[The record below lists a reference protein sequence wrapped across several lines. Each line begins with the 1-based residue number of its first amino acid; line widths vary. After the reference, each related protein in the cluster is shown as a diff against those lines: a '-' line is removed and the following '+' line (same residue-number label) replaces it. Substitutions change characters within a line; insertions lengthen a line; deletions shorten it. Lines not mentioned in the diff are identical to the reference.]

1 MEYRHNNM
9 SKDYMNSNT
18 NNYIVK
24 VNSRDRDIK
33 AEPNPFNFK
42 IKFNKIQG
50 KTTICFKPSPYN
62 VTNYF
67 DSCEQIEIHNGAV
80 IEDPI
85 EEVKDIN
92 ISEIVAPRFIPEDYV
107 GLKIDKVQAVTNP
120 NDKCGIF
127 LKTTDN
133 ARVTFFDEI
142 VEDSNSNEYFFKFF
156 RIEDIYGKKYYLFN
170 STDTSNLKQSNNEP
184 YTTIKKNYY
193 LNNDYFTDT
202 LLLNNSIYKIGDVSD
217 GYLKL
222 SINDSSGT
230 PDFIN
235 SELILPDYYTDII
248 WHYNSDSTTN
258 ATIDY
263 DQNSI
268 DISDNAES
276 LFAYD
281 LVKDSIIELY
291 DFTDQSYNYMKIE
304 SVVHTVDLSGQKLIK
319 TYPNITF
326 DQDEYNLLKKFITD
340 TSDNIKNTVKITGK
354 WIYNKNFNI
363 SKTGT
368 KIRLR
373 HLKSGVKD
381 LLNEKLFYLSLEP
394 ITPPKNLIT
403 NNRLNH
409 VIGTFYPST
418 QSKNYIFLSGQN
430 RQTFTHRNLKNLNE
444 LKFKLYYIDGKVV
457 GESLQNY
464 SLDYLTMECKQSN
477 LTLLI
482 DCVDRHFS

>member
-9 SKDYMNSNT
+9 SRDYMNSNT

-42 IKFNKIQG
+42 IKFNKVQG
-50 KTTICFKPSPYN
+50 KTTVCFKANYN
-62 VTNYF
+62 DMF
-67 DSCEQIEIHNGAV
+67 DTCEQIEIHNGAV

-107 GLKIDKVQAVTNP
+107 GLKVEKVQAVTNP
-120 NDKCGIF
+120 NDTCGIF

-133 ARVTFFDEI
+133 ARVTYFDEF
-142 VEDSNSNEYFFKFF
+142 VEDINGNSYEFKFF

-170 STDTSNLKQSNNEP
+170 STDASNLKQSNNEP

-202 LLLNNSIYKIGDVSD
+202 LLLNNSIYKIGDISD

-222 SINDSSGT
+222 SINNSNGT

-248 WHYNSDSTTN
+248 WNYDSKPTGTN
-258 ATIDY
+258 ATINY
-263 DQNSI
+263 NQNSI
-268 DISDNAES
+268 EILNNAES

-291 DFTDQSYNYMKIE
+291 NFTDQSYNYMKIE

-326 DQDEYNLLKKFITD
+326 EQDEYNLLKKFITD
-340 TSDNIKNTVKITGK
+340 TPVTNIKNTVKITGK
-354 WIYNKNFNI
+354 WIYDKNFNS
-363 SKTGT
+363 SKSQTN
-368 KIRLR
+368 IRLR
-373 HLKSGVKD
+373 HLKPGVKD

-444 LKFKLYYIDGKVV
+444 LKFKLYYIDGTIV
-457 GESLQNY
+457 GDSLKNY